1 MPKNSIN
8 INKNVNNE
16 PLMFKLKKKKNII
29 NSNNNSYRN
38 INMNIINNIYKFNNN
53 NIIYNCNNEYNNSI
67 KSNQNLKANKK
78 DEKKKVK
85 KDCEIN
91 KIIDNC
97 INEIKK
103 LRKKRNIVVKDFKN
117 YIFVIGVEMMVNKK
131 DKQAKEFIKK
141 KETETIKGN

>member
-78 DEKKKVK
+78 DEKKIVK